1 MGSSMK
7 RYLWS
12 VLMIIV
18 LSATSAYAG
27 EKEAKTYVQ
36 SVSNK
41 VLEIISNKKLNES
54 NKQSRLIKLFEQTVD
69 TKWIG
74 HFVRGRYYNTASAA
88 QKKKYDDIYHEFL
101 IRSYVPRFK
110 EYKGQKFELTETQSQ
125 GKGEYFVKTN
135 ILSAGE
141 APIRVDYRVRE
152 EGGTFH
158 VIDIISEGV
167 SLINTQRSEFG
178 SVVSREGMDY
188 LLDQL
193 KQRLTTMKAGD

>member
-1 MGSSMK
+1 MK

-12 VLMIIV
+12 VLIIIA
-18 LSATSAYAG
+18 LGASSAHAG
-27 EKEAKTYVQ
+27 EKEAKAYVQ
-36 SVSNK
+36 GVSNK
-41 VLEIISNKKLNES
+41 VLDIISTKKLAEGT
-54 NKQSRLIKLFEQTVD
+54 KQARLIKLFEQTVD

-74 HFVRGRYYNTASAA
+74 HFVLGRYYNAATAT

-110 EYKGQKFELTETQSQ
+110 EYKGQKFEITETQSQ
-125 GKGEYFVKTN
+125 GKGEYLVKTN

-158 VIDIISEGV
+158 VVDIISEGV

-193 KQRLTTMKAGD
+193 KQRLVTMKAAN

>member
-1 MGSSMK
+1 MK
-7 RYLWS
+7 KYLWS
-12 VLMIIV
+12 VFMAIALCAS
-18 LSATSAYAG
+18 SANAG
-27 EKEAKTYVQ
+27 EKEAKTYVLGI
-36 SVSNK
+36 SNK
-41 VLEIISNKKLNES
+41 VLDIISTKKLDQDV
-54 NKQSRLIKLFEQTVD
+54 KQTRLIKLFEQTVD

-74 HFVRGRYYNTASAA
+74 HFVLGRYYKTATPA
-88 QKKKYDDIYHEFL
+88 QKKKYDDVYHEFL

-110 EYKGQKFELTETQSQ
+110 EYKGQKFELGEVQSE
-125 GKGEYFVKTN
+125 GKGEYMVKTN
-135 ILSAGE
+135 IISAGE

-158 VIDIISEGV
+158 IIDIISEGV

-193 KQRLTTMKAGD
+193 KQRLETLKKN